1 MKPKILVIEDERA
14 IYDNIS
20 YAFNTDGIDTEW
32 SSTGADSLKKL
43 KNENFQLLILD
54 IGLPDIN
61 GIELCKKIRSF
72 TNIPIVF
79 LSARTDVV
87 DKIVG
92 LEIGGDDYVTKPF
105 SPRELVARVKAILR
119 RTEKKNEELEN
130 KFPFKIDE
138 KKQIISYFNQSLAL
152 SRYEYKLMKVLIGK
166 PGWTFSREQLMDQAW
181 DQKDV
186 SVDRTIDTHIKTIR
200 AKLKKI
206 NAEIDPILTR
216 RGLGYSIKETW

>member
-20 YAFNTDGIDTEW
+20 YAFNSDGIDTNW
-32 SSTGADSLKKL
+32 SSTGADGLKKL
-43 KNENFQLLILD
+43 KEDNFHLLILD
-54 IGLPDIN
+54 IGLPDIS

-79 LSARTDVV
+79 LSARTDVI
-87 DKIVG
+87 DRIVG

-119 RTEKKNEELEN
+119 RTEKLEN
-130 KFPFKIDE
+130 KFPFEINE
-138 KKQIISYFNQSLAL
+138 KKQIITYFEQSIAL
-152 SRYEYKLMKVLIGK
+152 SRYEYKLLKVLIEK
-166 PGWTFSREQLMDQAW
+166 PGWTFSREKLMDIAW

-206 NAEIDPILTR
+206 NSEIDPIITR
-216 RGLGYSIKETW
+216 RGLGYSIREQW